1 MLQVVN
7 IILKFTCTIYRHTAA
22 FILQQQMLVFVQS
35 FQYYMMFEV
44 IEPNWTV
51 LYQNLQ
57 SVSTVDNVLDCH
69 TDFLDACLKD
79 CMLTNSDVLRTI
91 SELMVVCATYSGCM
105 KRYSNLSEP
114 LPINHDEKSSVLT
127 HVILKRTSQLID
139 TDNVE
144 QTISNF
150 DREFTKHVLA
160 LLEKL
165 THISTS
171 ESEHS
176 MLNLV
181 ARLDYNGFFTE
192 KPEN

>member
-1 MLQVVN
+1 MVN
-7 IILKFTCTIYRHTAA
+7 FIFSIFRHTAA

-57 SVSTVDNVLDCH
+57 SVATVDDVLACH

-91 SELMVVCATYSGCM
+91 TELMVVCATYSGCM
-105 KRYSNLSEP
+105 KRYSNLSDP
-114 LPINHDEKSSVLT
+114 PVIDHNDKSNVLT
-127 HVILKRTSQLID
+127 HVILKRTAKLIA

-192 KPEN
+192 KPDN

>member
-1 MLQVVN
+1 
-7 IILKFTCTIYRHTAA
+7 
-22 FILQQQMLVFVQS
+22 
-35 FQYYMMFEV
+35 MMFEV
-44 IEPNWTV
+44 IEPNWTI

-57 SVSTVDNVLDCH
+57 SVSTVDDMLACH

-91 SELMVVCATYSGCM
+91 TELMVVCATYSGCM

-114 LPINHDEKSSVLT
+114 PPVDYKSNVLT
-127 HVILKRTSQLID
+127 HIILKRTTQLID
-139 TDNVE
+139 MDNVE

-150 DREFTKHVLA
+150 DRESTKHVLA

>member
-1 MLQVVN
+1 
-7 IILKFTCTIYRHTAA
+7 
-22 FILQQQMLVFVQS
+22 MLVFVQS

-57 SVSTVDNVLDCH
+57 SVSTVDDVLACH

-79 CMLTNSDVLRTI
+79 CILTNSDVLHTI
-91 SELMVVCATYSGCM
+91 TELMVVCATYSGCM

-114 LPINHDEKSSVLT
+114 PPIHHDDKSNVLT
-127 HVILKRTSQLID
+127 HVIHKRTTQLIA

-144 QTISNF
+144 QTINNF

>member
-1 MLQVVN
+1 
-7 IILKFTCTIYRHTAA
+7 
-22 FILQQQMLVFVQS
+22 
-35 FQYYMMFEV
+35 MMFEV

-51 LYQNLQ
+51 LYDNLQ
-57 SVSTVDNVLDCH
+57 SVSTVDDVLACH

-91 SELMVVCATYSGCM
+91 TELMVVCATYSSCM
-105 KRYSNLSEP
+105 KQYSNLSISK
-114 LPINHDEKSSVLT
+114 LIDHDDKSNVLT
-127 HVILKRTSQLID
+127 HIILKRTAQLIT
-139 TDNVE
+139 TDNIE

-150 DREFTKHVLA
+150 DREFTKHVLT
-160 LLEKL
+160 LLKKL

-181 ARLDYNGFFTE
+181 ARLDYNNFFTE
-192 KPEN
+192 KPDN

>member
-1 MLQVVN
+1 
-7 IILKFTCTIYRHTAA
+7 
-22 FILQQQMLVFVQS
+22 MLVFVQS

-44 IEPNWTV
+44 IEPNWTI

-57 SVSTVDNVLDCH
+57 SVSTVDDMLACH

-79 CMLTNSDVLRTI
+79 CMLTNSDVLHTI
-91 SELMVVCATYSGCM
+91 TELMVVCATYSGCM
-105 KRYSNLSEP
+105 KRYSSLSEP
-114 LPINHDEKSSVLT
+114 PSVDYDDKSNALT
-127 HVILKRTSQLID
+127 HIILKRTTQLIAM
-139 TDNVE
+139 DNVE
-144 QTISNF
+144 KTISNF
-150 DREFTKHVLA
+150 DDKFTKHVLA

>member
-1 MLQVVN
+1 
-7 IILKFTCTIYRHTAA
+7 
-22 FILQQQMLVFVQS
+22 
-35 FQYYMMFEV
+35 
-44 IEPNWTV
+44 
-51 LYQNLQ
+51 
-57 SVSTVDNVLDCH
+57 
-69 TDFLDACLKD
+69 
-79 CMLTNSDVLRTI
+79 MLTNSDVLRTI
-91 SELMVVCATYSGCM
+91 TELMVVCATYSGCM
-105 KRYSNLSEP
+105 KRHSNLSE
-114 LPINHDEKSSVLT
+114 LPPVDYKSNVLT
-127 HVILKRTSQLID
+127 HIILKCTTQLID
-139 TDNVE
+139 MDNVE

-150 DREFTKHVLA
+150 DCEFTKHVLA